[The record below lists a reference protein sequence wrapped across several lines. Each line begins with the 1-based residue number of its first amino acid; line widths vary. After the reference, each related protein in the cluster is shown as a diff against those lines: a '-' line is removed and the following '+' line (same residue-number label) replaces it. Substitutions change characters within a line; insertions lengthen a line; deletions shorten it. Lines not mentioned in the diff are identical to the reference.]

1 MTKEPY
7 HSMPP
12 HWSDDP
18 RFTSQ
23 QHFDEVM
30 AGCASHKKSDA
41 VFVGMEGG
49 VAVYTDRQNLTG
61 IDHAMVR
68 DQRRREVAE
77 RAQGALLRMNKETLT

>member
-1 MTKEPY
+1 MTDEHN

-23 QHFDEVM
+23 EHFDDVM
-30 AGCASHKKSDA
+30 SGHASHKTSDA

-49 VAVYTDRQNLTG
+49 VSVYTDRQNLTG
-61 IDHAMVR
+61 IDHAMLR
-68 DQRRREVAE
+68 DNMRREAAD
-77 RAQGALLRMNKETLT
+77 RAQGAFLRMNKETAQ